1 MFSATVS
8 VLATGATAHMTDLQ
22 KQVIEACAE
31 KSRTAAELCEMF
43 CITRWNVYQ
52 MARRGYLRNIGHDH
66 GSAKYAAGE
75 DKPKPVDRKPKK
87 PQWDAN
93 QAIVQATSVW
103 HYAERLR

>member
-1 MFSATVS
+1 
-8 VLATGATAHMTDLQ
+8 MTDLQ

-66 GSAKYAAGE
+66 GSARYVASNEPLKHIPR
-75 DKPKPVDRKPKK
+75 PKVVKWSTQD
-87 PQWDAN
+87 
-93 QAIVQATSVW
+93 AIVQATSVW

>member
-1 MFSATVS
+1 MFPVMTSA
-8 VLATGATAHMTDLQ
+8 LAIGEAANMTDLQ
-22 KQVIEACAE
+22 KQVIEACAD

-75 DKPKPVDRKPKK
+75 DKPKPVEPKPKK
-87 PQWDAN
+87 PQWTTQD
-93 QAIVQATSVW
+93 AIVQATSVW
-103 HYAERLR
+103 HYAERLK